1 MRGDAF
7 GTQKFP
13 PGTGKADATYQNE
26 KPDQIIWLLNRTKRP
41 YQEWKTKP
49 YPSHI
54 LMMPDKA
61 RRTSTSRQESYRE
74 NREDIGAFGEF
85 LMNVM
90 RRADAQKWIAVTP
103 SASRQ
108 LIHPCQRKERRPIGT
123 EFNCRKSGMS
133 TGMKDLGIGTY
144 YWTEPIFIVS
154 TSRHK

>member
-1 MRGDAF
+1 MWRRLRNAEISSWYGE
-7 GTQKFP
+7 GRCYISKRETRSNHM
-13 PGTGKADATYQNE
+13 AT
-26 KPDQIIWLLNRTKRP
+26 KSTKRP

-54 LMMPDKA
+54 PMMPDKA
-61 RRTSTSRQESYRE
+61 QRTSTSRQESYRE